1 MNESMGFVGVFAER
15 KQFNHT
21 HKEIDL
27 PERCYTVVSAER
39 RTIDETVCELFLW
52 MEQMEMLGM
61 GGGKVV
67 I

>member
-1 MNESMGFVGVFAER
+1 MDECMDGICWGICR
-15 KQFNHT
+15 KKAIQSHT
-21 HKEIDL
+21 QGNRFTREIIRL
-27 PERCYTVVSAER
+27 CVER
-39 RTIDETVCELFLW
+39 RTIDGTVCELFLW